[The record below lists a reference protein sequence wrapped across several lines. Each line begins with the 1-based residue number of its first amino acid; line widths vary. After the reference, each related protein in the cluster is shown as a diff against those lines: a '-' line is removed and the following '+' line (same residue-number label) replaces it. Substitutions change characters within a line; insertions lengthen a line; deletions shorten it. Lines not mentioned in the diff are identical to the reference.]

1 MGVFVHSVDV
11 YCVPWIGACVYS
23 VAFFLPGIA
32 RLCHTGWGVVI
43 IFSAGVIGFGFHYFS
58 RRVSSGGDPFVS
70 HGLGGSVNF
79 VGRSFFSRNGQFV
92 YPG

>member
-1 MGVFVHSVDV
+1 MRLFSGLFSSG
-11 YCVPWIGACVYS
+11 Y
-23 VAFFLPGIA
+23 IA

-58 RRVSSGGDPFVS
+58 RRVSSGDDPFVS